1 MEDIRKICGDN
12 LEYQQEWLE
21 SLRSMI
27 EQLQERTKHVVLK
40 TKSLLL
46 SNHHPMTKFKITNCP

>member
-27 EQLQERTKHVVLK
+27 DQLLERTKRVVSK

-46 SNHHPMTKFKITNCP
+46 SNHHPMTKFKIMNCP